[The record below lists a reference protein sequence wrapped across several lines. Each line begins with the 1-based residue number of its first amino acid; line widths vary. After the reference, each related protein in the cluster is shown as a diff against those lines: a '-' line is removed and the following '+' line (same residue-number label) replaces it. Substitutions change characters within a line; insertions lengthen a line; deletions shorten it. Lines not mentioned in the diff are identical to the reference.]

1 MKQFEPVDV
10 TVNGYDF
17 HIFPFPAF
25 KAANMSGELVS
36 VLGPAL
42 GSLLTLLGNDEQED
56 SNLLD
61 VNLEKSAPAI
71 AGAFSS
77 ISGDKIE
84 GLLKRLLISGRNI
97 SVERDDEGAT
107 YVTED
112 ALNEIFCGSVEG
124 MFILAFHVIKTN
136 FGGFFKKF
144 ENLSGVVGEKF
155 QSVMTPK
162 NTDI

>member
-1 MKQFEPVDV
+1 MKQFDPTNV
-10 TVNGYDF
+10 TVNGYKF

-25 KAANMSGELVS
+25 KAANMSGELIS

-42 GSLLTLLGNDEQED
+42 GSLLTLLGNDENEG

-71 AGAFSS
+71 AGAFAT
-77 ISGDKIE
+77 INGDKIE

-97 SVERDDEGAT
+97 TVELEEGDAQ
-107 YVTED
+107 YLTED
-112 ALNEIFCGSVEG
+112 CLNEIFCGAVEG
-124 MFILAFHVIKTN
+124 MYVLAFHVIKTN

-144 ENLSGVVGEKF
+144 ESLSGVVGEKF
-155 QSVMTPK
+155 RMTTLK
-162 NTDI
+162 NDTEN